1 MNHWRRLR
9 RFAPWLIFLAALW
22 LLISTF
28 DWAAL
33 SRILLDM
40 DLTLA
45 IVVASALVIGGFLVR
60 GVRSWAL
67 LRRMGCNCPLVPCV
81 LSGFVGGGL
90 ANVTPGQFGEAFRVE
105 MLHSVGYLNRS
116 TGYALFLGER
126 LVDLL
131 VLVGGGLIV
140 ISLGLATADS
150 HWTLLGIA
158 GGLCVVASAGLL
170 WLAFGPIP
178 KRFLIMQTSLRQMLA
193 RPDLLGIN
201 VVGSAISWF
210 FILMLWD
217 VLLRSV
223 GVDLPLIEVAY
234 VMIVVMLAIIAS
246 LIPGGLGV
254 SEVVAAALLVD
265 FGIEA
270 GPAEAAAI
278 TLRIAGLESAAVGA
292 IAWLCWIQLRK
303 RLRKAQT

>member
-9 RFAPWLIFLAALW
+9 RFTPWLIFSAALW

-28 DWAAL
+28 DWEAL
-33 SRILLDM
+33 SRILLDI

-67 LRRMGCNCPLVPCV
+67 LRRMGCKCPLVPCV

-90 ANVTPGQFGEAFRVE
+90 ANVTPGQFGEAFRIE

-140 ISLGLATADS
+140 VSLGLATTDS

-158 GGLCVVASAGLL
+158 GGLCVVALAGLL

-178 KRFLIMQTSLRQMLA
+178 KRFLIMQTSLRHVLV

-217 VLLRSV
+217 VLMRSV
-223 GVDLPLIEVAY
+223 GVDLPLIDVAY
-234 VMIVVMLAIIAS
+234 VMIVVMLAMIAS
-246 LIPGGLGV
+246 FIPGGLGV
-254 SEVVAAALLVD
+254 SEVVAAALLID
-265 FGIEA
+265 FGVEA
-270 GPAEAAAI
+270 DRAEAAAI
-278 TLRIAGLESAAVGA
+278 ALRIASLESAAVGV
-292 IAWLCWIQLRK
+292 IAWLCWIQLRN
-303 RLRKAQT
+303 RLWKTQT